1 MSSVGAAPRAAI
13 PTSSARAEASRRNGA
28 RSRGPKTPEG
38 KARSS
43 RNALKHGMR
52 AEKYIVLP
60 EEDAAAFK
68 ALEATLFEELAPV
81 GALQSVL
88 ARRIALAAWRLE
100 RADRLEVELFEHRR
114 YGDCSPGLALI
125 RDGNGT
131 RSCETLLRYRAP
143 ALAEL
148 MRALRTLEGAP
159 GRAEGDAHARGR
171 GRARPVLTF
180 EPRRGRAGAARP
192 APGRQRTN
200 PRPNPSEPEPRPHP
214 KEPEPHPDSTRPER
228 DRRLPEPGAL
238 RNPNEP
244 EDTCFRP
251 TRHWLARP
259 RSSGSKTTS
268 SLMPSGSA
276 KKTA

>member
-1 MSSVGAAPRAAI
+1 V
-13 PTSSARAEASRRNGA
+13 
-28 RSRGPKTPEG
+28 
-38 KARSS
+38 
-43 RNALKHGMR
+43 
-52 AEKYIVLP
+52 
-60 EEDAAAFK
+60 
-68 ALEATLFEELAPV
+68 
-81 GALQSVL
+81 
-88 ARRIALAAWRLE
+88 
-100 RADRLEVELFEHRR
+100 FEHRR

-131 RSCETLLRYRAP
+131 RSCETLLRYRAS

-148 MRALRTLEGAP
+148 MRALRTLKALQAEQKATP
-159 GRAEGDAHARGR
+159 MRAAAAEPA
-171 GRARPVLTF
+171 PVLTF
-180 EPRRGRAGAARP
+180 EPRRGRAGASSRP
-192 APGRQRTN
+192 APERAADQPA

-244 EDTCFRP
+244 EDTRFRP
-251 TRHWLARP
+251 TRHWLAP
-259 RSSGSKTTS
+259 KTTS